1 MILLP
6 PYDHDQPFVSTTSM
20 AGVAYHYNNYFNDTK
35 QRWPT
40 STTTTVTTTTIS
52 NTAHRKRKLFPDD
65 RSKQGRQ
72 LRLPLRLQ

>member
-52 NTAHRKRKLFPDD
+52 NTKAMGWNPEKRVVKIY
-65 RSKQGRQ
+65 RHEYIY
-72 LRLPLRLQ
+72 